1 MDFDQSLL
9 LKTAHKA
16 LFLSL
21 WCVRACAGLH
31 VRSREPAVT
40 VARSSVLSQ
49 QYGYRHRSRVTVWS
63 AAATAAARGKYS
75 SSGSSDLFTYSS
87 AVACS
92 NSRNR
97 RTAIF
102 VRLQHR

>member
-1 MDFDQSLL
+1 MDFDQSSLL

-63 AAATAAARGKYS
+63 ATAAAARGKYS
-75 SSGSSDLFTYSS
+75 SSGSSDPFTYSS